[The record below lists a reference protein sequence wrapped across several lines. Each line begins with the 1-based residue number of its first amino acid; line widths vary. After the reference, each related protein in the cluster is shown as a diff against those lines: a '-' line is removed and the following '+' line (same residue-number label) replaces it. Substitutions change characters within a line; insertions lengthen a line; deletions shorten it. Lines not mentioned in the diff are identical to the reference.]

1 MASEQ
6 ERLLQLRQMALRVR
20 SAELRIQLS
29 QQTEALRAPLAL
41 ADQGR
46 QLLQWLRARPAWTA
60 GGAAGLLALLTGLKP
75 RRLLRWAGRSLR
87 VWRWVAR
94 LRGLMRAF

>member
-6 ERLLQLRQMALRVR
+6 ERLLQLRQMALRLR

-29 QQTEALRAPLAL
+29 QEAQALRAPLAL

-46 QLLQWLRARPAWTA
+46 QWLQWLRARPAWTL
-60 GGAAGLLALLTGLKP
+60 GGAAGLLALVTGLRP
-75 RRLLRWAGRSLR
+75 RRFMRWTGRGLK
-87 VWRWVAR
+87 VWRWVVR
-94 LRGLMRAF
+94 LRGFMRAG

>member
-6 ERLLQLRQMALRVR
+6 ERLLQLRQMALRLR
-20 SAELRIQLS
+20 SAELRMQLT
-29 QQTEALRAPLAL
+29 QEAEALRAPLAL

-46 QLLQWLRARPAWTA
+46 QLLLWLRARPAWTA
-60 GGAAGLLALLTGLKP
+60 GGAAGLLALLTGFKP
-75 RRLLRWAGRSLR
+75 RRLLRWAGRGLR

-94 LRGLMRAF
+94 LRGFLRTG